1 MIRYVPQY
9 LLYVETSSVFVEN
22 QVRDDDCLQPAQ
34 LGRWRFILES
44 LDELGRLEVADE
56 EPGTWGIRLEL
67 LAVVR
72 GLEALEQPSRV
83 TLIARS
89 AYLNDRLGR
98 LTGMQEEMVEQPR
111 DTPWQDYY
119 QNVDLWE
126 RVDAALG
133 YHHLETRN
141 WRLDGAHQ
149 QRQGDPQQHRSALKG
164 PRYLQ
169 GSDRAIAAQPD
180 RTQTNW
186 NPGCQQRELAIA

>member
-22 QVRDDDCLQPAQ
+22 RVRDDDCLQPAQ

-56 EPGTWGIRLEL
+56 EPGTWGTRLEL

-98 LTGMQEEMVEQPR
+98 LTGMRQDVVEQPLH
-111 DTPWQDYY
+111 TPWQDFY
-119 QNVDLWE
+119 QNADLWE

-149 QRQGDPQQHRSALKG
+149 QRQGDSQERRSALKG
-164 PRYLQ
+164 PHYLRR
-169 GSDRAIAAQPD
+169 SDRTIPVQHD
-180 RTQTNW
+180 STQTNW
-186 NPGCQQRELAIA
+186 DPTCQQLAVA